1 MTRDIPHTYTA
12 REAAER
18 LGIGLTSLYAAVQRG
33 ELPSIRVGRRV
44 LVPRRSLDVLLG
56 ATDAENRE
64 WGSS

>member
-1 MTRDIPHTYTA
+1 MPQDIPHTYTA

-44 LVPRRSLDVLLG
+44 LVPRRSLDVMLG
-56 ATDAENRE
+56 AADAEILDGR
-64 WGSS
+64 SS

>member
-56 ATDAENRE
+56 ATDAGNLEG
-64 WGSS
+64 GSS

>member
-44 LVPRRSLDVLLG
+44 LVPRRSLDAMLG
-56 ATDAENRE
+56 ETPAHTPDAA
-64 WGSS
+64 